1 MKNQRKVFEYMIFKR
16 RETRGKIWYQGWDGP
31 HARSATARRI
41 KNKLYSGDEYI
52 IARLCVDI
60 QARP

>member
-31 HARSATARRI
+31 HTRSTTARRI
-41 KNKLYSGDEYI
+41 KEKLYASHNYI
-52 IARLCVDI
+52 IGRIFVGVT
-60 QARP
+60 P

>member
-1 MKNQRKVFEYMIFKR
+1 MIFKR